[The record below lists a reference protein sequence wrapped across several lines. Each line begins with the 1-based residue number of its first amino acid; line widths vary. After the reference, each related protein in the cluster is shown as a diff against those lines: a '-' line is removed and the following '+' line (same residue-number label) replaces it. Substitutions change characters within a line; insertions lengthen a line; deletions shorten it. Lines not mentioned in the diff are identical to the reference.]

1 MNLYWTKNAK
11 LYNFL
16 WEQGIKPICEQG
28 DNAAYIRTPKLLA
41 ALESYSIRNYF
52 FKNRQGG

>member
-16 WEQGIKPICEQG
+16 WEQGFKPIMEQG
-28 DNAAYIRTPKLLA
+28 DNAAYVRTPELLA

-52 FKNRQGG
+52 FKNRR